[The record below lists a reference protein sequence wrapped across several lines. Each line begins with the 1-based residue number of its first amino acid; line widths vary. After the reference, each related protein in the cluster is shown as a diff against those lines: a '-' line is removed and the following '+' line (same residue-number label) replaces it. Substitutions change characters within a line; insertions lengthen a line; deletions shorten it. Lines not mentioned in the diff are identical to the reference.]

1 MIWFLYIVAILFIA
15 TGSFLVL
22 HTERALELSEVF
34 IEKGSHR
41 IWGIAGATFGVL
53 LCVASFW
60 SGVVWFLF
68 LLGLMFAGIGMFL
81 FLKGKATAEDVELHV
96 KHRLETVGPD
106 HGCHRDRDPFMGIG
120 EGKAQGAE
128 CRGTAPMNNLITV
141 VLCSTL
147 NSQHSALSEAL

>member
-1 MIWFLYIVAILFIA
+1 MVWFLYIVAIIFIA

-53 LCVASFW
+53 LSVASFW

-81 FLKGKATAEDVELHV
+81 FLGEEQKVRPLLRTWSSMSSTGL
-96 KHRLETVGPD
+96 RLWGLIMVVT
-106 HGCHRDRDPFMGIG
+106 
-120 EGKAQGAE
+120 
-128 CRGTAPMNNLITV
+128 GTAI
-141 VLCSTL
+141 
-147 NSQHSALSEAL
+147 LSWV